1 MGIRRV
7 SQLALP
13 AYLSASFLTR
23 DLQGDLL
30 AGNSSLPDPYLDD
43 ALKSWSSSSGPFPP
57 LEKLSSQAAWDA
69 ILIREDKAQI
79 EEKLSSPRERA
90 IYLAANAPHSGD
102 WLSAMPLANCGL
114 KLDDEAIRVGVALR
128 LGLPLCCPHECS
140 CGALVDAWGSH
151 AFVCK
156 KAPGRILRHQALNDI
171 VARAFTSAEKPV
183 RKEPAGLVSGS
194 GKRPDGATSLPWRD
208 RKLIAWDVTVA
219 TTLAE

>member
-1 MGIRRV
+1 MASQEALLLLRASFSAPRVLHILRSSPSFHHAGPQAFDDRLRLILNRITNADLSLSNWSLASLPIRDGGVGIRRV

-23 DLQGDLL
+23 DLQVDLL

-43 ALKSWSSSSGPFPP
+43 ALKRWSSSCGPFPP
-57 LEKLSSQAAWDA
+57 PEKLSSQAAWDA

-79 EEKLSSPRERA
+79 EEKLTSPRERA

-128 LGLPLCCPHECS
+128 LGPPCVPHMN
-140 CGALVDAWGSH
+140 AV
-151 AFVCK
+151 
-156 KAPGRILRHQALNDI
+156 
-171 VARAFTSAEKPV
+171 VAR
-183 RKEPAGLVSGS
+183 
-194 GKRPDGATSLPWRD
+194 
-208 RKLIAWDVTVA
+208 
-219 TTLAE
+219 